1 MVEPKAAPKQLT
13 DTDGLDRAYGA
24 ADDRSIIDN
33 TLYIS
38 RLKVGRA
45 SDWYDDITKVPTLWN
60 AVPIVNQYT
69 SFMFGIKALLYVWG
83 FSKEG

>member
-1 MVEPKAAPKQLT
+1 MDPKAVPKQLT
-13 DTDGLDRAYGA
+13 HKDGLDMAYGA
-24 ADDRSIIDN
+24 GNDISIIDN
-33 TLYIS
+33 ILYIAGT
-38 RLKVGRA
+38 KVGRA